1 MCPDLM
7 QCVTF
12 SLTIDVVSSQTNFW
26 LSFCFKYLPYI
37 LNVAF
42 PLAILSNAEWAEML
56 ASTYFSV
63 SKVYAGKETWTCNFI
78 YFYQANV
85 FTKLFSCHMEAVGK
99 SQYCTSYLE
108 QSTEI
113 FFYSNILI
121 FNLIQSFHTNLP
133 EAIIYKLWQSKFVA
147 YYTCNKKKKKL
158 M

>member
-1 MCPDLM
+1 M
-7 QCVTF
+7 QYVPF
-12 SLTIDVVSSQTNFW
+12 SLTIDTVSSQTSFW

-42 PLAILSNAEWAEML
+42 PLAVLSKAEWAEML
-56 ASTYFSV
+56 AVTCFSV

-78 YFYQANV
+78 YFYQTNV
-85 FTKLFSCHMEAVGK
+85 FAKLFSCHFKAIGK

-108 QSTEI
+108 QRTEV

-133 EAIIYKLWQSKFVA
+133 EAIIYKLWQSKFVT
-147 YYTCNKKKKKL
+147 YDTYNKKL